1 MSTPSPIK
9 KATCLQLFR
18 VTDQM
23 PSARRQSRRKHVKSA
38 TGRVSRAV
46 VFRVGIYAA
55 GTAAERRAIMRKFDG
70 YAAADAAQIR
80 AALDVA

>member
-1 MSTPSPIK
+1 
-9 KATCLQLFR
+9 
-18 VTDQM
+18 M
-23 PSARRQSRRKHVKSA
+23 PPAGRRNRRKHVKSA
-38 TGRVSRAV
+38 AGRVSRAV

-55 GTAAERRAIMRKFDG
+55 GTAAERRVIMREFDG